1 MGSKFGEAS
10 VRGLSD
16 EIIFAKQII
25 IDGDFFRYNLLD
37 YLNITFDNPMNL
49 SRIDPPVSA
58 D

>member
-1 MGSKFGEAS
+1 MGSKFGEAT

-16 EIIFAKQII
+16 EVIFAKKIV
-25 IDGDFFRYNLLD
+25 IDGDFFRYDLLD

-49 SRIDPPVSA
+49 SRIDPPISA